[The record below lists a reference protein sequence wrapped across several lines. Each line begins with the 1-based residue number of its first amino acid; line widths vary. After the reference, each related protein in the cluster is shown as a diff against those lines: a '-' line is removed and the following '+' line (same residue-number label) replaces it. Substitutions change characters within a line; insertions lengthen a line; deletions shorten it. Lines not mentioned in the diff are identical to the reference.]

1 MFDHILVPLDGSRLS
16 EEALAKAKHIIAPG
30 SQITL
35 LTAVAVPEIPIYGF
49 DLVGVTKAPSY
60 QAALE
65 EVMQQAKEYLGKIT
79 ESLTEEGYK
88 VDTVVEFGNPPDV
101 IVEFADV
108 RKVDAIV
115 MATHGRS
122 GVSRWIFGSVT
133 TKVLALAICPVLVVP
148 SSRKQQLLETDKTE
162 RQHA

>member
-1 MFDHILVPLDGSRLS
+1 
-16 EEALAKAKHIIAPG
+16 
-30 SQITL
+30 
-35 LTAVAVPEIPIYGF
+35 
-49 DLVGVTKAPSY
+49 
-60 QAALE
+60 
-65 EVMQQAKEYLGKIT
+65 MQQAKEYLGKFT
-79 ESLTEEGYK
+79 EPLTEEGYK

-133 TKVLALAICPVLVVP
+133 NKVLAVATCPVLVVP
-148 SSRKQQLLETDKTE
+148 STHKQQLLEADKTE